1 MPLSLI
7 DRLRKNNM
15 KQAPEITIAVQDA
28 FKLIQQKQY
37 QQALTKLQPFTDSPH
52 PDLHYLLG
60 ICYKSLAEWQSAITS
75 LSDAAKLAP
84 LKSEILTHLAK
95 CYWLSG
101 DLQQAEAHYLAL
113 YEAEPKNLDLLKNL
127 SLLYLEQ
134 NQLDMASQWALKGQS
149 LDDSGQLTKILG
161 DVEKTRGNLSEA
173 IGYYQQVPQHSPVV
187 FRAIHNLGLCYKLQA
202 KFNQAIQCFKFV
214 HQKAPEHYE
223 PLYNL
228 GDCFFANGQFE
239 QAQQAYNLALKQ
251 APYNPII
258 HKAINEL
265 YWQSG
270 QHQLFATSLLNV
282 MESANNRLELIECLA
297 ELYWNTN
304 QYRLCEECIQASGYA
319 DTSATLLAL
328 RGRLAATN
336 NDLNAAFKHFDSAN
350 KIVINY
356 DRICEQA
363 KFAIQLGEFGTAQ
376 SLLEKV
382 LQAQPNSQLAL
393 AWLSVVF
400 QATDKQKHHAL
411 CNPDFILTTNLSA
424 PGGYQDTEDFLKALE
439 SCLLTLHQGK
449 QAPSE
454 QTLVNGSQI
463 SGGLLNRDIEII
475 SKARTQLLRDIDK
488 CLNKLDLD
496 PEHPFLAH
504 LRKEKC
510 ITGSWSVKLTE
521 QGFHVSHIH
530 PAGWISVVLYI
541 NTPNDDSNNG
551 VIEFG
556 RPPLAPPYDFPPFK
570 TVKPQRGQIV
580 IFPSY
585 FWHGTQP
592 FNPTSN
598 NYRMTLPFDIG
609 VLNK

>member
-1 MPLSLI
+1 MQLSLI

-15 KQAPEITIAVQDA
+15 KQTSEINIAVQDA
-28 FKLIQQKQY
+28 FKLLQQKQY

-84 LKSEILTHLAK
+84 LKTEILTHLAK

-101 DLQQAEAHYLAL
+101 DLHQAESHYLTL
-113 YEAEPKNLDLLKNL
+113 YNTEPKNLDLLKNL

-134 NQLDMASQWALKGQS
+134 NRLDMAYQWALKGQS
-149 LDDSGQLTKILG
+149 LDTSGQLTKILG
-161 DVEKTRGNLSEA
+161 DIEKTKGNLKQA
-173 IGYYQQVPQHSPVV
+173 ISYYQSVPQHSQVA

-202 KFNQAIQCFKFV
+202 KFEQAIQCFRFV
-214 HQKAPEHYE
+214 HQSAPEHYE

-239 QAQQAYNLALKQ
+239 PAQKAYTQALKR
-251 APYNPII
+251 APHNPTV
-258 HKAINEL
+258 HKALNEL

-270 QHQLFATSLLNV
+270 QHQLFASSLITAL
-282 MESANNRLELIECLA
+282 ESANNQQQLTECLA
-297 ELYWNTN
+297 ELYWNTS
-304 QYRLCEECIQASGYA
+304 QYTLCEQCIQKSGYA
-319 DTSATLLAL
+319 DKSATLLAL

-336 NDLNAAFKHFDSAN
+336 NELNTAYKHLDDAN
-350 KIVINY
+350 KLTVNY

-363 KFAIQLGEFGTAQ
+363 KFAIQLGEFSTAQ
-376 SLLEKV
+376 SLLEYV

-393 AWLSVVF
+393 AWLSVVY
-400 QATDKQKHHAL
+400 QATDKEKHRAL
-411 CNPDFILTTNLSA
+411 CNPNFVLTTTLDTPN
-424 PGGYQDTEDFLKALE
+424 GYQNSEDFLKELE

-463 SGGLLNRDIEII
+463 SGGLLNRDIEVIT
-475 SKARTQLLRDIDK
+475 KARAQLLQDIEK
-488 CLNKLDLD
+488 CLNNLKLV

-504 LRKEKC
+504 LNKDKL

-570 TVKPQRGQIV
+570 TVKPKRGQIV

-592 FNPTSN
+592 FSASDNS
-598 NYRMTLPFDIG
+598 YRMTLPLDIG
-609 VLNK
+609 VINN